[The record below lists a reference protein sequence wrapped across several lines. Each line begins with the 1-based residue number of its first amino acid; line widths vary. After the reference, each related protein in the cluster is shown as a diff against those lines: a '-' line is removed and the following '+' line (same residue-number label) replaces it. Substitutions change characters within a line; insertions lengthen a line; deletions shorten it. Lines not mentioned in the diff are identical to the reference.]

1 MILWQKEASP
11 RWLAKNEP
19 HLEVVAGPNLV
30 ITSRP
35 GRVRVLIQVICET
48 QSLSRQLKRDFGGV
62 ARSMPRNW
70 WKASA
75 SEPLSAPIRIGHR
88 LEIVS
93 EKSRIAR
100 HTETPQLII
109 PAAGA
114 FGTGE
119 HWTTAMSLRLLEET
133 TARLPLGW
141 RLLDV
146 GTGTGILALAGRVF
160 GAAEV
165 LGLDNDQSAVLH
177 ARYNARLN
185 HIGRAKFVLG
195 SILQFKPVGRYE
207 IVTANLFSELLIA
220 ALPVL
225 HRALHPSGQLIVSGI
240 LRGQAESVV
249 DAFRGNGLEL
259 DTLRR
264 RGKWVALLWRSS
276 TLPVAVSGSAR
287 RLVTRSGPGRQWN
300 RPPKHS

>member
-1 MILWQKEASP
+1 MILWQKQASP

-19 HLEVVAGPNLV
+19 HLEVIAGPNLV

-35 GRVRVLIQVICET
+35 GHVRVLVQVMCET
-48 QSLSRQLKRDFGGV
+48 QLLARQLQRDFGGV

-70 WKASA
+70 WKATV
-75 SEPLSAPIRIGHR
+75 SEPLHAPIRIGRR

-93 EKSRIAR
+93 QKSRTAR
-100 HTETPQLII
+100 NAKTPQLII

-119 HWTTAMSLRLLEET
+119 HATTAMSLRLLGET
-133 TARLPLGW
+133 TRKLPAGW
-141 RLLDV
+141 RSLDV
-146 GTGTGILALAGRVF
+146 GTGTGILALAARIF

-165 LGLDNDQSAVLH
+165 LGLDNDPSAIAH
-177 ARYNARLN
+177 ARHNARLN

-195 SILQFKPVGRYE
+195 SILQFKPLGRYE

-225 HRALHPSGQLIVSGI
+225 QRALHPSGRLIVSGI

-249 DAFRGNGLEL
+249 DAFRGDGLEL
-259 DTLRR
+259 ETIRR
-264 RGKWVALLWRSS
+264 RGKWVALLWRQS
-276 TLPVAVSGSAR
+276 TLAVLVPRSASR
-287 RLVTRSGPGRQWN
+287 RVTRSRRGQQRNQTS
-300 RPPKHS
+300 KT

>member
-11 RWLAKNEP
+11 RWLAKNESR
-19 HLEVVAGPNLV
+19 LEVIAGPNLA

-35 GRVRVLIQVICET
+35 GRVRVLVQVICET
-48 QSLSRQLKRDFGGV
+48 RLLSRQLKRDFGGG
-62 ARSMPRNW
+62 ARPMPRNW
-70 WKASA
+70 GKASS
-75 SEPLSAPIRIGHR
+75 SEPLQAPIRIGHR

-93 EKSRIAR
+93 QKNRTAR
-100 HTETPQLII
+100 NAKTPQLII

-119 HWTTAMSLRLLEET
+119 HLTTAMSLRLLEET
-133 TARLPLGW
+133 TRRSADGW

-146 GTGTGILALAGRVF
+146 GTGTGILALAARVF
-160 GAAEV
+160 GAANV
-165 LGLDNDQSAVLH
+165 VGLDNDPSAVMH
-177 ARYNARLN
+177 ARCNARLN

-195 SILQFKPVGRYE
+195 SILEFKPAGRYE

-225 HRALHPSGQLIVSGI
+225 HRALHPSGRLIVSGI

-249 DAFRGNGLEL
+249 DAFRGDGLQL
-259 DTLRR
+259 DKIRR
-264 RGKWVALLWRSS
+264 RGKWVALLWSQ
-276 TLPVAVSGSAR
+276 THAPVIVSG
-287 RLVTRSGPGRQWN
+287 
-300 RPPKHS
+300 RPIDS